1 MSKDYQALYCASFEY
16 RKGFP
21 LIALIPKNGS
31 TSIRKAIEPGR
42 KIAHLNDVTEHPVR
56 VMFMRD
62 PFDRLASFYNFQRQV
77 LFKYPKTILD
87 PSFVHV
93 KSYEEFLD
101 VALLSDNIHCYPQV
115 KQVTLKGQFMPT
127 NVHKLSDILTAW
139 ELYYPDEFITREN
152 QSKPL
157 KINSDYR
164 HSDVLCR
171 YKDDFELWRSL

>member
-1 MSKDYQALYCASFEY
+1 MSKDYQALYRASFEH
-16 RKGFP
+16 RVGFP
-21 LIALIPKNGS
+21 LIATIPKNGS

-42 KIAHLNDVTEHPVR
+42 KVVILKDAIYHPVR

-62 PFDRLASFYNFQRQV
+62 PFDRLASFYSFQRQS
-77 LFKYPKTILD
+77 LFKHPEITID
-87 PSFVHV
+87 PNFAHV

-115 KQVTLKGQFMPT
+115 KQVTLNDQFIPT
-127 NVHKLSDILTAW
+127 NVHKLSDIITAW

-157 KINSDYR
+157 KVNSDYR

-171 YKDDFELWRSL
+171 YKDDFALWHSL